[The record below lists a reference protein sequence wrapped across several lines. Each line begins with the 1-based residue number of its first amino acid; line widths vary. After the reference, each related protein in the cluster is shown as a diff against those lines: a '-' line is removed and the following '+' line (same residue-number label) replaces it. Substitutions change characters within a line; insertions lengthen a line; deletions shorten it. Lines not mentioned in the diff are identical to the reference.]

1 MLVLF
6 VHVMLVA
13 IVTLSLKL
21 SINLAVVR
29 DYHDDDNDGSAG
41 DVIDD

>member
-1 MLVLF
+1 MLF
-6 VHVMLVA
+6 VLVMLVA

-29 DYHDDDNDGSAG
+29 DYHDDDNGGSVGAI
-41 DVIDD
+41 VDD